1 MSPGNQ
7 YSYRLAKMK
16 SLFLSMADPAAL
28 SAGSDSSDSATTT
41 PQHEWQLLASLPS
54 PSLSVYKRTDTDF
67 CIKVVADLHCTPET
81 AFDMLADVTRRGDW
95 DDLCEET
102 GVVEV
107 VDRASRVQ
115 FVKTKGVWPAS
126 PRDTLVLAYVEKL
139 PDGRFLNVAQSVT
152 HARFPPREADGIVR
166 MEAKI
171 SGQLVGPKE
180 GHPGMC
186 TVIQINDAD
195 LKGWIPKS
203 VIGFIAT
210 KSIPNSF
217 KKLDQILATAES
229 QTVSA
234 MIARAQSSDEDA
246 DEESGGVLTN
256 GPSSA
261 TPFTPNASNMLP
273 VTVHVSPTAHVRKY
287 PMARRLVRRVRAFID
302 WWNPFLIAVYIMAKA
317 YKAARRVKA

>member
-28 SAGSDSSDSATTT
+28 AGPDSTTGA
-41 PQHEWQLLASLPS
+41 PQQHEWQLLASLPS

-152 HARFPPREADGIVR
+152 HARFPPREAEGIVR

-217 KKLDQILATAES
+217 KKLDQMLASAEP
-229 QTVSA
+229 QTVSN

-246 DEESGGVLTN
+246 EDDAAVGAGNNGLNSG
-256 GPSSA
+256 
-261 TPFTPNASNMLP
+261 TPFTPTVNNLLP
-273 VTVHVSPTAHVRKY
+273 VAVHVSPTAHVRRY
-287 PMARRLVRRVRAFID
+287 PMVRRFARRVRAFID
-302 WWNPFLIAVYIMAKA
+302 WWNPFLIAVYILAKA
-317 YKAARRVKA
+317 YRAARRVKA